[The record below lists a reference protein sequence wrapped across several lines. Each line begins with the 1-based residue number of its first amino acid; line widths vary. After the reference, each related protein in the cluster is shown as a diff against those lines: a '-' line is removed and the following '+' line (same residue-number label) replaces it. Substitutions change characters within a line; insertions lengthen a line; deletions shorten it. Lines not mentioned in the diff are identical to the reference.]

1 MIELRAPDK
10 NVNADTPESISNTTY
25 ILSGV
30 VIADMSP

>member
-10 NVNADTPESISNTTY
+10 NVNADTPEIIKITTY

-30 VIADMSP
+30 VIADISP